1 MGNMNSYS
9 SLSHI
14 GQQKEVDLEKHIQ
27 SYLIW
32 DLFDL
37 NTSILSFVQLPK
49 THLYTQIWGR
59 PKSSRILIILPEIH
73 I

>member
-27 SYLIW
+27 SYFI
-32 DLFDL
+32 
-37 NTSILSFVQLPK
+37 
-49 THLYTQIWGR
+49 
-59 PKSSRILIILPEIH
+59 
-73 I
+73 